1 MRSFAIENAMVGV
14 ANALTGDRLFVVA
27 DEQFG
32 RAAPRAAATTE
43 RFRWT
48 EIRY

>member
-1 MRSFAIENAMVGV
+1 MRSFAIENAIVGV
-14 ANALTGDRLFVVA
+14 ADALTDDRLFVVA

-32 RAAPRAAATTE
+32 RGTPRAAATIE
-43 RFRWT
+43 WLRWT